1 MRSGRFVVVFLVCA
15 VLFGCGKGGSSST
28 PQAQDGLRTVTDMLG
43 RKVTLPQKVERAVV
57 LLSDAAK
64 IIYSLGAWKNV
75 VGVSRYC
82 YQEKTLC
89 QLIPN
94 IKKLPSPGSCFSL
107 NIEKLLALSPD
118 VVIVW
123 ASTSGRSHL
132 LVKQITERGVPVIV
146 LRCSGLEDV
155 YRAVELLGE
164 VFGRRRRAAEIVK
177 QMKRVVAFVCERLK
191 GMKRKPKVIWLWT
204 EPTRVT
210 GGAGLTNEIIAL
222 AGGVNPA
229 AKFAAPYATVS
240 LEQIIAWNPDAIVI
254 WESARYDKRKILEDS
269 RWRFVAAVKRGM
281 VRKSRST
288 GMWCPEIVLKLLDIA
303 VWLHPD
309 AFKGAETGK
318 IEQDFLRSIYR
329 SAAGGD

>member
-1 MRSGRFVVVFLVCA
+1 MRTVRLAVVFFVCA
-15 VLFGCGKGGSSST
+15 VLFGCGRGGSGSP
-28 PQAQDGLRTVTDMLG
+28 PQAQNALRTVTDMLG
-43 RKVTLPQKVERAVV
+43 RRVTLPQKVERAVV

-64 IIYSLGAWKNV
+64 IIYSLGAWKSV
-75 VGVSRYC
+75 AGVSRYC

-89 QLIPN
+89 RLIPD
-94 IKKLPSPGSCFSL
+94 IKKLPSPGSCFDL

-123 ASTSGRSHL
+123 ASASGRSHL
-132 LVKQITERGVPVIV
+132 LLKQITERGVPVIV
-146 LRCSGLEDV
+146 LRCSALRDV

-164 VFGRRRRAAEIVK
+164 VFGRRRRAAEIVR
-177 QMKRVVAFVCERLK
+177 QMKRVVGVVRERLK
-191 GMKRKPKVIWLWT
+191 GVERKPKVIWLWT
-204 EPTRVT
+204 QPTRVT

-254 WESARYDKRKILEDS
+254 WESARYDRRKILEDS
-269 RWRFVAAVKRGM
+269 RWRSIAAVKRGM

-288 GMWCPEIVLKLLDIA
+288 GLWCPEIVLKLLDIA

-309 AFKGAETGK
+309 VFKGVDIGK
-318 IEQDFLRSIYR
+318 IERDFLRSIYG